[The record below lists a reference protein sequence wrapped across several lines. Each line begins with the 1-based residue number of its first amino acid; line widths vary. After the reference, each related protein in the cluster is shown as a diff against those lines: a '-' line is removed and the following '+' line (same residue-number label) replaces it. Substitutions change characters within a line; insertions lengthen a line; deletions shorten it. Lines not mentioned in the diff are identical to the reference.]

1 MQFNVNENS
10 KKIVQKEILKSK
22 KALRIINTI
31 EKVFLLLWL
40 FGPLI
45 YFIISVLDTKA
56 YMGLVQGE
64 YKKNYEILIMLTL
77 IALAMLFTV
86 WLLIRTL
93 RKKLSSVHI
102 SERIDETLEIKD
114 SLLIYMFR
122 VKYQSMLD
130 ERNFIVINLNGL
142 ENIEYDEK
150 TKHLIIRGKMEE
162 NCIKVGNQIT
172 PQINVDK
179 MESKKIDI
187 YDYYEPSLIDALN
200 TYYKN

>member
-1 MQFNVNENS
+1 
-10 KKIVQKEILKSK
+10 
-22 KALRIINTI
+22 
-31 EKVFLLLWL
+31 
-40 FGPLI
+40 
-45 YFIISVLDTKA
+45 
-56 YMGLVQGE
+56 
-64 YKKNYEILIMLTL
+64 
-77 IALAMLFTV
+77 
-86 WLLIRTL
+86 
-93 RKKLSSVHI
+93 
-102 SERIDETLEIKD
+102 
-114 SLLIYMFR
+114 
-122 VKYQSMLD
+122 MLD

-187 YDYYEPSLIDALN
+187 YDYFEPSLIDALN